1 MSTKENDLKSVF
13 SCTSFIYNYHIISLI
28 LGNITRLEFTS
39 DMKLD
44 ESFVSDQEDLCSVNI
59 SLLNNNTNST
69 NNTNWQQKLEA
80 AQNVLFCK
88 ELFSQLA
95 REAVH
100 LRAPIPHMVVG
111 NQIMA
116 TVILKTCSFNS
127 AYSMCAP

>member
-1 MSTKENDLKSVF
+1 M
-13 SCTSFIYNYHIISLI
+13 H
-28 LGNITRLEFTS
+28 
-39 DMKLD
+39 
-44 ESFVSDQEDLCSVNI
+44 
-59 SLLNNNTNST
+59 
-69 NNTNWQQKLEA
+69 WQQKLEA

-116 TVILKTCSFNS
+116 TVISYSNS
-127 AYSMCAP
+127 

>member
-1 MSTKENDLKSVF
+1 MYIYIYINLIFKIFYL
-13 SCTSFIYNYHIISLI
+13 IYNFCLI
-28 LGNITRLEFTS
+28 F
-39 DMKLD
+39 
-44 ESFVSDQEDLCSVNI
+44 FVDQEDLCSANI
-59 SLLNNNTNST
+59 SLLNNSAHSSNADMH
-69 NNTNWQQKLEA
+69 WQQKLEA

-116 TVILKTCSFNS
+116 TVISFLLLTVIYTYLS
-127 AYSMCAP
+127 CIIYKDL

>member
-1 MSTKENDLKSVF
+1 M
-13 SCTSFIYNYHIISLI
+13 H
-28 LGNITRLEFTS
+28 
-39 DMKLD
+39 
-44 ESFVSDQEDLCSVNI
+44 
-59 SLLNNNTNST
+59 
-69 NNTNWQQKLEA
+69 WQQKLEA

-116 TVILKTCSFNS
+116 TVCILQVEIKSFVVQ
-127 AYSMCAP
+127 YSLFLTTYV

>member
-1 MSTKENDLKSVF
+1 MS
-13 SCTSFIYNYHIISLI
+13 IYIYL
-28 LGNITRLEFTS
+28 
-39 DMKLD
+39 
-44 ESFVSDQEDLCSVNI
+44 DQEDLCSANI
-59 SLLNNNTNST
+59 SLLNSSANNS
-69 NNTNWQQKLEA
+69 NTDMHWQQKLEA

-116 TVILKTCSFNS
+116 TVRNLVTGNQEFFYLSSYVVFCNLQKNIELS
-127 AYSMCAP
+127 Y

>member
-1 MSTKENDLKSVF
+1 MLHKNEHV
-13 SCTSFIYNYHIISLI
+13 YIS
-28 LGNITRLEFTS
+28 S
-39 DMKLD
+39 DH
-44 ESFVSDQEDLCSVNI
+44 EDLCSANI
-59 SLLNNNTNST
+59 SLLNSNTNNS
-69 NNTNWQQKLEA
+69 NADMHWQQKLEA

-116 TVILKTCSFNS
+116 TVCILQLKLESFHLLSYVMLFSLNQMIYCDIYLIKLFS
-127 AYSMCAP
+127 LLYFTRYFPEFN

>member
-1 MSTKENDLKSVF
+1 MYNIHLLVCL
-13 SCTSFIYNYHIISLI
+13 CTTYNINIELLI
-28 LGNITRLEFTS
+28 LFI
-39 DMKLD
+39 
-44 ESFVSDQEDLCSVNI
+44 DQEDLCSANI
-59 SLLNNNTNST
+59 SLLNNSAHSSNADMH
-69 NNTNWQQKLEA
+69 WQQKLEA

-116 TVILKTCSFNS
+116 TVNIFLFLIDMYDTYLFTIYYTKLTNFRCCLGFS
-127 AYSMCAP
+127 

>member
-1 MSTKENDLKSVF
+1 MYNIHLLVRL
-13 SCTSFIYNYHIISLI
+13 CTTYNINVELLFLFI
-28 LGNITRLEFTS
+28 
-39 DMKLD
+39 
-44 ESFVSDQEDLCSVNI
+44 DQEDLCSANI
-59 SLLNNNTNST
+59 SLLNNSAHSSNADMH
-69 NNTNWQQKLEA
+69 WQQKLEA

-116 TVILKTCSFNS
+116 TVNTFLLLIDMYDTYLFIICYTKLQNFRCCLGFS
-127 AYSMCAP
+127 

>member
-1 MSTKENDLKSVF
+1 MYICL
-13 SCTSFIYNYHIISLI
+13 
-28 LGNITRLEFTS
+28 
-39 DMKLD
+39 
-44 ESFVSDQEDLCSVNI
+44 DQEDLCNANI
-59 SLLNNNTNST
+59 SLLNSSANNS
-69 NNTNWQQKLEA
+69 NTDMHWQQKLEA

-116 TVILKTCSFNS
+116 TVRILQMEVKSFLI
-127 AYSMCAP
+127 YFLF

>member
-1 MSTKENDLKSVF
+1 MLKSEHV
-13 SCTSFIYNYHIISLI
+13 YVSL
-28 LGNITRLEFTS
+28 
-39 DMKLD
+39 
-44 ESFVSDQEDLCSVNI
+44 DQEDLCNANI
-59 SLLNNNTNST
+59 SLLNSNTNNS
-69 NNTNWQQKLEA
+69 NADMHWQQKLEA

-116 TVILKTCSFNS
+116 TVCILELKLQIIFHLFYTIFFII
-127 AYSMCAP
+127 YLYIIFFIFIQIERYIVTYT

>member
-1 MSTKENDLKSVF
+1 MYNIHLLVCL
-13 SCTSFIYNYHIISLI
+13 CTTYNINVELLFLFI
-28 LGNITRLEFTS
+28 
-39 DMKLD
+39 
-44 ESFVSDQEDLCSVNI
+44 DQEDLCSANI
-59 SLLNNNTNST
+59 SLLNNSAHSSNADMH
-69 NNTNWQQKLEA
+69 WQQKLEA

-116 TVILKTCSFNS
+116 TVNTFLLLINMYDTYLFTIYYAKLKNFRCCLGFS
-127 AYSMCAP
+127 

>member
-1 MSTKENDLKSVF
+1 MNSLRKVHTKQVTVYMFL
-13 SCTSFIYNYHIISLI
+13 T
-28 LGNITRLEFTS
+28 
-39 DMKLD
+39 
-44 ESFVSDQEDLCSVNI
+44 DQEDLCSANI
-59 SLLNNNTNST
+59 SLLNSSANSS
-69 NNTNWQQKLEA
+69 NADMHWQQKLEA

-116 TVILKTCSFNS
+116 TVKFITYVVSTYCINVI
-127 AYSMCAP
+127 

>member
-1 MSTKENDLKSVF
+1 MQDELKLSNEFVAVRRR
-13 SCTSFIYNYHIISLI
+13 
-28 LGNITRLEFTS
+28 IT
-39 DMKLD
+39 
-44 ESFVSDQEDLCSVNI
+44 DQEDLCSANI
-59 SLLNNNTNST
+59 NLLNSSTNSS
-69 NNTNWQQKLEA
+69 NVDMHWQQKLEA

-116 TVILKTCSFNS
+116 TVRITLRN
-127 AYSMCAP
+127 

>member
-1 MSTKENDLKSVF
+1 MWKIWFL
-13 SCTSFIYNYHIISLI
+13 FI
-28 LGNITRLEFTS
+28 
-39 DMKLD
+39 
-44 ESFVSDQEDLCSVNI
+44 DQEDLCSANI
-59 SLLNNNTNST
+59 SLLNNSAHSSNADMH
-69 NNTNWQQKLEA
+69 WQQKLEA

-116 TVILKTCSFNS
+116 TVMFFFLLIIVYDCAFIYSTLSKILKL
-127 AYSMCAP
+127 